1 MLKRN
6 HRVAVLIACKDG
18 GATIGNTVRSAA
30 LQADVYVISD
40 GSTDG
45 TVAEAKA
52 AGARVLARAKSGGK
66 PNALR
71 AGNTRFKLADRYDY
85 IAVLDD
91 DTTVAPDYFEL
102 IVAELD
108 GDAQI
113 AVGSGRIESVWNHAQ
128 RWNPMIAMRAFM
140 YWSYQVTIK
149 RGQNALRVVN
159 VICGANSV
167 YRVTMLHAMVKA
179 VRQPCVECC
188 KWDSPARFEV
198 EQSHPAPVGALS
210 ASGGTS

>member
-1 MLKRN
+1 
-6 HRVAVLIACKDG
+6 
-18 GATIGNTVRSAA
+18 
-30 LQADVYVISD
+30 
-40 GSTDG
+40 
-45 TVAEAKA
+45 
-52 AGARVLARAKSGGK
+52 
-66 PNALR
+66 
-71 AGNTRFKLADRYDY
+71 
-85 IAVLDD
+85 
-91 DTTVAPDYFEL
+91 
-102 IVAELD
+102 
-108 GDAQI
+108 
-113 AVGSGRIESVWNHAQ
+113 
-128 RWNPMIAMRAFM
+128 MIAMRAFM